1 MCHNPEIE
9 LLPST
14 EAMLLSGVKKSMPSF
29 FADNPIF
36 YILTGRI
43 SQKKCSQTDKLEL

>member
-29 FADNPIF
+29 LADNPIRSEERRV
-36 YILTGRI
+36 G
-43 SQKKCSQTDKLEL
+43 KECH